1 MLDAS
6 LVALGKNQEGK
17 ILWQSKLPTLNAHSS
32 DTTHVSRNGTN
43 NVSIPH
49 ISGFVMFYFLNMTS
63 NVTFYMLS

>member
-17 ILWQSKLPTLNAHSS
+17 ILWQGKLPTLNAHSS

-43 NVSIPH
+43 NVSPTFQD
-49 ISGFVMFYFLNMTS
+49 SSCFNYFLNMTS
-63 NVTFYMLS
+63 NVTFYMWS